1 MGQTFMAV
9 YLVVWAEA
17 ALGRLSLSLAA
28 LHILPDVGFAE
39 KNGEDLY
46 GSLSPRVEA
55 SSMAMAPMLQFM
67 SELRELR
74 GASSPSQTLAFQDSG
89 DAYRVRHVV
98 RVGDALGKKS
108 GAAG

>member
-1 MGQTFMAV
+1 
-9 YLVVWAEA
+9 
-17 ALGRLSLSLAA
+17 
-28 LHILPDVGFAE
+28 
-39 KNGEDLY
+39 
-46 GSLSPRVEA
+46 
-55 SSMAMAPMLQFM
+55 MAMAPVLQFM

>member
-39 KNGEDLY
+39 KNGADLY
-46 GSLSPRVEA
+46 GSLSPRV
-55 SSMAMAPMLQFM
+55 
-67 SELRELR
+67 
-74 GASSPSQTLAFQDSG
+74 
-89 DAYRVRHVV
+89 
-98 RVGDALGKKS
+98 
-108 GAAG
+108 